1 VETWRHPALDWKWE
15 VHVSG
20 LKSGSSGKKP
30 YDRPSYTTKPI
41 SEAGTLARK
50 KTADHGNTRGAD
62 GASTIGGLPIFLV
75 EGYEGELGFIE
86 KTIRTPARQLAPF
99 SILKGAAM
107 VEMQFADGQE
117 KAAPE
122 TFFVWD
128 LRQRR
133 NGERGLLES
142 IGGIPDLGD
151 AVLLVILVSSMEQ
164 FEGRTAIDV
173 AQCWQ
178 LRGRPSA
185 EDLASTL
192 RSLLHLCAAMA
203 NRPREESA
211 ALEKTGK
218 YALIAKAHKK

>member
-1 VETWRHPALDWKWE
+1 MPRGAPHCARRVETWRHPALDWKWE

-20 LKSGSSGKKP
+20 LKRGSSGKKP
-30 YDRPSYTTKPI
+30 YDRPSYTMKSI
-41 SEAGTLARK
+41 SEAGTLVRK
-50 KTADHGNTRGAD
+50 KIADQGHAQGAG

-75 EGYEGELGFIE
+75 EGYEGELGFIGE
-86 KTIRTPARQLAPF
+86 TIRTPTRQLAPF

-122 TFFVWD
+122 TFFLWD

-151 AVLLVILVSSMEQ
+151 GLFSLRLSKCRSWVIAAIRATVATQPSSSAIKSIREYRGCIGNESMRCPRPVISVS
-164 FEGRTAIDV
+164 AI
-173 AQCWQ
+173 
-178 LRGRPSA
+178 
-185 EDLASTL
+185 
-192 RSLLHLCAAMA
+192 
-203 NRPREESA
+203 
-211 ALEKTGK
+211 
-218 YALIAKAHKK
+218 